1 MPSFL
6 GISDVQLRTIPP
18 ESTIGGVLQTFG
30 NKLQEALTQSLDSK
44 GATDTGGLRQ
54 SIVFGI
60 EFLGQAWEFQLKMDD
75 YGTFIDEGVEGVGGE
90 GIVKHQTTGKHR
102 FSLNNKPS
110 ASHFRGWAERKGINP
125 FAVRESVFRKGIKAN
140 KFYTDVVTEALM
152 DELVIDLEKAG
163 AREVAVGITEGLK
176 GRINGK

>member
-6 GISDVQLRTIPP
+6 GISDSELRTIPID
-18 ESTIGGVLQTFG
+18 STIGGVLQNFG
-30 NKLQEALTQSLDSK
+30 NDLQKKLIQSLKDK
-44 GATDTGGLRQ
+44 GAYDSGNLAQT
-54 SIVFGI
+54 IVFGV

-110 ASHFRGWAERKGINP
+110 ASHFRGWAERKGINM

-140 KFYTDVVTEALM
+140 KFYTDVVNESLI
-152 DELVIDLEKAG
+152 DKLVLDLEKAG
-163 AREVAVGITEGLK
+163 AREIAVGISEGLK